1 MDQETPR
8 HELTRKGVV
17 YQLARA
23 DAVIIRQDVQ
33 YGVTDSGPLTFDL
46 YCPPETTSDEPMPVV
61 VFVNGYP
68 DPGVQR
74 FLGCKTKEMESYISW
89 GKLTAA
95 SGMAAII
102 YTTGKD
108 PAVDTQLL
116 LHYVRQNAPELRIDE
131 SRIGLW
137 AFSGHV
143 PNALTVLMERS
154 AGEVMGAVLCYGCML
169 DLDGAT
175 SMEEAAK
182 QWGFAYPCAGKS
194 LADFPQ
200 NVPLFIARAGRD
212 EIPNLNET
220 MDRFIAKALTYN
232 LPITLVNHPTAPH
245 AFDLMQDSE
254 TTRQIIRQMLA
265 FMQFNLQV

>member
-1 MDQETPR
+1 MEQETPR
-8 HELTRKGVV
+8 HELTKKSVV
-17 YQLARA
+17 YHLTGT
-23 DAVIIRQDVQ
+23 DAVTIRQDVQ
-33 YGVTDSGPLTFDL
+33 YGVTDSGPLTLDL
-46 YCPPETTSDEPMPVV
+46 YYPPETGDDARMPAV

-74 FLGCKTKEMESYISW
+74 MLGCKTKEMESYISW

-95 SGMAAII
+95 SGMAAIN
-102 YTTGKD
+102 YATGKD
-108 PAVDTQLL
+108 PAADTQLL
-116 LHYVRQNAPELRIDE
+116 LDYVLRNARQLRIDE
-131 SRIGLW
+131 RRIGLW

-143 PNALTVLMERS
+143 PNALAVLMQKS
-154 AGEVMGAVLCYGCML
+154 AGDVKGAVLCYGCML

-200 NVPLFIARAGRD
+200 DVPLFIARAGRD
-212 EIPNLNET
+212 EIPHLNET
-220 MDRFIAKALTYN
+220 LDRFLSKALTHN

-254 TTRQIIRQMLA
+254 ATCQIIRQMLA
-265 FMQFNLQV
+265 FMQFHLQA